1 MRAERWLRLI
11 RTPGLG
17 PAGLRTLQAHFPDL
31 ESATEASV
39 AELRSAGL
47 SETIADALRAPD
59 REAID
64 ADLRWLD
71 HPDRF
76 LIPITDPRYPT
87 LLAEVP
93 SPPIALFVLGDPE
106 CLALPQ
112 LAVVGSR
119 NPTPGGADTAYGFS
133 RHLAGCGLAITSGL
147 ALGIDAA
154 AHRGALDAG
163 GHTLAV
169 TGTGLGRVY
178 PARNHDLAH
187 RIAEQGALISE
198 FPPDVGARRENFP
211 RRNRIISGLATGTL
225 VVEAGLKSGSLV
237 TARHALEQGREVFA
251 IPGSIHNPLAKGCHA
266 LIRQGTAKLVER
278 AEEIWEELP
287 ALLMVS
293 PDTKPGKPAAANA
306 EEAPESLDDEH
317 RQVLE
322 ALGHDPSPMET
333 LIRRTGLTADVVSS
347 ILLLLELRGF
357 VTSTPGGRYARRN
370 PQP

>member
-1 MRAERWLRLI
+1 MSSEGWLTLI
-11 RTPGLG
+11 RAPGIGTAAVRGLLERF
-17 PAGLRTLQAHFPDL
+17 PNLNRALDASAHELRRAGLTDK
-31 ESATEASV
+31 S
-39 AELRSAGL
+39 
-47 SETIADALRAPD
+47 IDALAQPD
-59 REAID
+59 RKAIA
-64 ADLRWLD
+64 ADLAWLEA
-71 HPDRF
+71 PGRF
-76 LIPITDPRYPT
+76 LIPFTDPRYPR
-87 LLAEVP
+87 LLAEIP
-93 SPPIALFVLGDPE
+93 SPPLALFVLGDPE
-106 CLALPQ
+106 CLAAPQ

-119 NPTPGGADTAYGFS
+119 NPTPGGTDAAYGFS
-133 RHLAGCGLAITSGL
+133 RHLAGCGLTITSGL
-147 ALGIDAA
+147 AMGIDAA

-163 GHTLAV
+163 GRTIAV

-178 PARNHDLAH
+178 PARHRDLAH

-211 RRNRIISGLATGTL
+211 RRNRILSGLAVGTL
-225 VVEAGLKSGSLV
+225 VVEASVQSGSLI
-237 TARHALEQGREVFA
+237 TARYALEQGREVFA

-287 ALLMVS
+287 ALLMV
-293 PDTKPGKPAAANA
+293 PPGKDPETETTAPVEDAA
-306 EEAPESLDDEH
+306 EPLDEEH

-333 LIRRTGLTADVVSS
+333 IIRRTGLTTDVVSS